1 MIFFVVLEMFT
12 LTFDQFNAFL
22 LNKNIRG
29 FFQQKKTVLWG
40 FNPVIYSVLYAI
52 YTDNDMNT
60 PIIWWACFLN
70 YDCFCWAWSQGCVT
84 VLQS

>member
-40 FNPVIYSVLYAI
+40 FQSSHLFSFICNLYR
-52 YTDNDMNT
+52 
-60 PIIWWACFLN
+60 
-70 YDCFCWAWSQGCVT
+70 
-84 VLQS
+84 